1 MSKIG
6 IVVAMDKEFA
16 LFEKLLDE
24 KKDISSAGFKIMTG
38 RMDNKKIC
46 LMTSGIGKVAAA
58 TGINLLRSLYQP
70 DMVVNSGVA
79 GGLGENLKTGDVI
92 AGTEYVYHD
101 VDCGPGNEYG
111 QVQGFPARFKA
122 DARLLEAVSRQGIRS
137 GLFCTGDQFISDPE
151 QLKKIRKHFP
161 EVQAVDME
169 SAAMAQVCCIW
180 NIPFLSLRI
189 ISDTPGRH
197 EDNLGQYYDFWKQAP
212 EQNYELLRSL
222 IPEL

>member
-151 QLKKIRKHFP
+151 GGG
-161 EVQAVDME
+161 
-169 SAAMAQVCCIW
+169 QV
-180 NIPFLSLRI
+180 LSLFGAGPRLAGVRPRAAGLEEG
-189 ISDTPGRH
+189 DREDLALLAALWETGRL
-197 EDNLGQYYDFWKQAP
+197 ERWGP
-212 EQNYELLRSL
+212 EFT
-222 IPEL
+222 

>member
-16 LFEKLLDE
+16 LFEDLLEE
-24 KKDISSAGFKIMTG
+24 KKDISSAGFRILTG
-38 RMDNKKIC
+38 RTGGKKIC

-70 DMVVNSGVA
+70 YLVVNSGVA
-79 GGLGENLKTGDVI
+79 GGLGEGLQPMDIV

-122 DARLLEAVSRQGIRS
+122 DAGLLEAVSRHGVKQ
-137 GLFCTGDQFISDPE
+137 GLFCTGDQFITSSE
-151 QLKKIRKHFP
+151 QIENIRKHFP
-161 EVQAVDME
+161 DVQAVDME
-169 SAAMAQVCCIW
+169 SAAMAQVCHIW

-197 EDNLGQYYDFWKQAP
+197 ADNMGQYQDFWKQAP
-212 EQNYELLRSL
+212 GLNFELLHSL
-222 IPEL
+222 LAEL